1 MSAKYVR
8 KGADDD
14 ETPGLSGR
22 RERSS
27 VNSCRS
33 KQPKRT
39 LRLFVQPFARAF
51 FDHMNLRAGS
61 YAEIFGYT
69 EPVFKRQLDGI
80 TCRPDG
86 LIVLDTGKRE
96 RRLLVETKIGAGRLC
111 FQ

>member
-39 LRLFVQPFARAF
+39 LRLFGAARVVARCAAF
-51 FDHMNLRAGS
+51 
-61 YAEIFGYT
+61 
-69 EPVFKRQLDGI
+69 
-80 TCRPDG
+80 RPR
-86 LIVLDTGKRE
+86 VLDTGKRE
-96 RRLLVETKIGAGRLC
+96 RCLLVETKIGAAGIDTDQLADYCRLAKANKVDAIVTVSNE
-111 FQ
+111 